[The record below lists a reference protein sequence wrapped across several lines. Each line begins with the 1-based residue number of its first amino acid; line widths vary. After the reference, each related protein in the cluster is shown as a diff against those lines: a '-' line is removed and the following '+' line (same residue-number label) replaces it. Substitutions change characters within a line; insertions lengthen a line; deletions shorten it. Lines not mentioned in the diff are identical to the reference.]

1 MKENKHTSCFIIKQ
15 DFCRALT
22 KTVHSDFVEITSAL
36 VVTGAFVVVVSGIFS
51 HFLFLSFHFSPG
63 SQGDIQYLN
72 PSKVFPGFSV
82 GLVTSGFPVESGPS
96 GRPVESGPSG
106 LPVESGPS
114 GLPVES
120 GPLLPAVVVSLIGL
134 APVVTA
140 G

>member
-1 MKENKHTSCFIIKQ
+1 MKENKHISCLILKQ

-22 KTVHSDFVEITSAL
+22 KTVHSDFVTSAL
-36 VVTGAFVVVVSGIFS
+36 VVTGAFVVVSGIFS
-51 HFLFLSFHFSPG
+51 QEFLSFNFSPG

-72 PSKVFPGFSV
+72 PSKVFPG
-82 GLVTSGFPVESGPS
+82 LVTSGC
-96 GRPVESGPSG
+96 
-106 LPVESGPS
+106 PVESGPS

-120 GPLLPAVVVSLIGL
+120 GPLFPPVVVSPIGV

>member
-1 MKENKHTSCFIIKQ
+1 MKQ

-22 KTVHSDFVEITSAL
+22 KTFHSDFVEISSAL
-36 VVTGAFVVVVSGIFS
+36 VVTGAFVVVSGIFS
-51 HFLFLSFHFSPG
+51 HFSVEPLNFSPG

-72 PSKVFPGFSV
+72 PSKVFPG
-82 GLVTSGFPVESGPS
+82 LVTSGC
-96 GRPVESGPSG
+96 PVESGPSG
-106 LPVESGPS
+106 LVVESGPS

-120 GPLLPAVVVSLIGL
+120 GPLFPAVVVSTIGV